1 MSRVESLEYTTD
13 GLIFTPAY
21 LGVGSNKRGTTTKP
35 MKRTWEFSFKW
46 KPVEQNTIDF
56 LVTIQRGTDGRE
68 QVKSMFQGGKDVS
81 AASQITQFKTAILRV
96 GFYETLHGYINPC
109 ENIINGE
116 VPKQG
121 DQDDEDGYR
130 PVQFYPSNP
139 TDKNAGICNLLLETA
154 QAGEK
159 VLFSEEREV
168 IEDNMIVEFRYD
180 VERDEGW
187 KWVPLRVRYD
197 KTADLRAGGK
207 NYGNAYHVANSN
219 WHTIH
224 NPITLDMIT
233 T

>member
-1 MSRVESLEYTTD
+1 M
-13 GLIFTPAY
+13 
-21 LGVGSNKRGTTTKP
+21 
-35 MKRTWEFSFKW
+35 
-46 KPVEQNTIDF
+46 
-56 LVTIQRGTDGRE
+56 
-68 QVKSMFQGGKDVS
+68 
-81 AASQITQFKTAILRV
+81 
-96 GFYETLHGYINPC
+96 HGYINPC